1 MRTRQIA
8 AFSALNDIDNMKRLQ
23 MDSRNA
29 ELALEATEDLMRAE
43 LTVRTSAAMC
53 CFDYAR
59 LSPLLLSHS
68 LFHLQ
73 ALIKNSPP
81 LSLAQKSLHQPA
93 SAAPAPAAAAAA
105 GPAPAK
111 ALTRLDRLA
120 VALEEGEGK
129 RCVREAYRTRDVD
142 ALCCPLHSGE
152 QKLTPSGSHSSFSLS
167 FFALSFSHARQLLPL
182 RWVLGWPDGAV

>member
-1 MRTRQIA
+1 
-8 AFSALNDIDNMKRLQ
+8 

-81 LSLAQKSLHQPA
+81 LSLAQKSLNQPA
-93 SAAPAPAAAAAA
+93 FAVPAPAAAVAPAAAAAA

-167 FFALSFSHARQLLPL
+167 FVALSFSHARQLLPL